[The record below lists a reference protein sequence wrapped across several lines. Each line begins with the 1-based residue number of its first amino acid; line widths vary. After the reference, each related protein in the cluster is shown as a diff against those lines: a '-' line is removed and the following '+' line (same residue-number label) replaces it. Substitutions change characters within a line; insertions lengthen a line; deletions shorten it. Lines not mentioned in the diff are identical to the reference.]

1 MKFFYSTILILTCSL
16 GFSQSKDTLRY
27 IKDGST
33 GPNKVILGIP
43 ASAGAN
49 AKVSTSP
56 MTPGDPSKLK
66 PETANNIPQK
76 KESSFTFGQQ
86 QIPSDV
92 YVPKFWD
99 GKDMSGDQIQT
110 AQYLGRLEVETKTV
124 RIECRDFAY
133 VDGDRIRV
141 YINGKLHRS
150 NVLLDGHYF
159 ILELPLNHGYNKI
172 DIQAM
177 NQGVSGPNTAQFVV
191 YDGNNKLISTKKWNL
206 LTGQAATLSVMRKN

>member
-1 MKFFYSTILILTCSL
+1 MKFFFCIAFTLIYSI

-33 GPNKVILGIP
+33 GPNKIILGIP
-43 ASAGAN
+43 AAAGAN
-49 AKVSTSP
+49 AKVSVSP

-76 KESSFTFGQQ
+76 KESSFNFGQQ
-86 QIPSDV
+86 QTPSDV

-99 GKDMSGDQIQT
+99 GKDISGDQIQT

-141 YINGKLHRS
+141 FINGKLHRS

-159 ILELPLNHGYNKI
+159 ILELPLNNGYNKI